1 MAYASDLLAF
11 PFRSVALLICV
22 NNLAIDDDVSMYVVA
37 SPTSRSAS
45 LHYANPSMYNAFLV
59 LFKAIMRNGRE
70 EKIDEND
77 GKGKDV
83 NL

>member
-1 MAYASDLLAF
+1 MAYASNLLAF
-11 PFRSVALLICV
+11 PFRSVALLVCV
-22 NNLAIDDDVSMYVVA
+22 NNRLAIDDDDMSMYVVA

-77 GKGKDV
+77 GK
-83 NL
+83 